1 MVKSIYY
8 RDWAKSG
15 NDMRKVSGAYIQTAT
30 FSMQGL
36 MTLDLAVTVVQ
47 LSFRHA
53 AHAIYIFCTLR
64 SSSKDPKGVR
74 PRIDLQRFA
83 LQSQGTSSWIHLNAL
98 MISDDLCAQGH
109 NTFLHAASVRCGVAG
124 NAAVSAMAPPWRCR
138 GGRFLRWFRLG
149 AWLWGLSLDHLS
161 DCFR

>member
-15 NDMRKVSGAYIQTAT
+15 NDMCKVSGAYIQTAT

-53 AHAIYIFCTLR
+53 AHAIYIFCTPR

-74 PRIDLQRFA
+74 PRIDLHRFA

-109 NTFLHAASVRCGVAG
+109 NTFLHAASVSWSRGAVASPATLPFLPWPHRGDVAVAG
-124 NAAVSAMAPPWRCR
+124 FFADFA
-138 GGRFLRWFRLG
+138 
-149 AWLWGLSLDHLS
+149 
-161 DCFR
+161 